1 MVERVAVRSRV
12 RRGAAIDLVLDR
24 ARENRSQIVFTK
36 ARGRDAVFWQTA
48 RVRRQAR
55 PKVTTPTARA
65 CGVAA
70 LPVVVDSGER
80 YAYKFPRQQV
90 ELVRRRL
97 PCGDYGVEVAGTL
110 HAAVERK
117 SLADLVGSLLNS
129 RLKYQL
135 TELAGL
141 AHAAAVVEERYSQV
155 FKLEHE
161 RPAVVADGIAE
172 LQVAFPGVRIVF
184 CESRQL
190 AEKWTYRFLAAAY
203 AAADHSAE
211 AARVVSTMDEPAT
224 MPEPSTAEVRAWA
237 RENGLEVPTKGRLHP
252 QVWESVPAPTREAPG
267 RSGAGGGGVAST
279 CRATSFLPA
288 TGADGLRL
296 EG

>member
-1 MVERVAVRSRV
+1 MTGIASTVACHAALRRLVVRPHTSRILVTLKVPTGRSLSVLYCYPVGSEEWPVDPEVVERVAVRSCV

-48 RVRRQAR
+48 RVRKQAR
-55 PKVTTPTARA
+55 PKVTTPAARA

-90 ELVRRRL
+90 VLVRRRL
-97 PCGDYGVEVAGTL
+97 PCGDYGVEVAGSL
-110 HAAVERK
+110 NAAVERK

-141 AHAAAVVEERYSQV
+141 AHAAVGVCQLLIRHSPSRCPPHARESTVWRCDGCQENVSRSGWPWLVSWADNQVTSGASHGNPHDRSDRRLVIESPQV
-155 FKLEHE
+155 FRHGG
-161 RPAVVADGIAE
+161 AD
-172 LQVAFPGVRIVF
+172 R
-184 CESRQL
+184 
-190 AEKWTYRFLAAAY
+190 
-203 AAADHSAE
+203 D
-211 AARVVSTMDEPAT
+211 
-224 MPEPSTAEVRAWA
+224 
-237 RENGLEVPTKGRLHP
+237 
-252 QVWESVPAPTREAPG
+252 
-267 RSGAGGGGVAST
+267 GGGQRGS
-279 CRATSFLPA
+279 SK
-288 TGADGLRL
+288 
-296 EG
+296 